1 MRRFFM
7 RRFFMRQFFMQSPHQ
22 VVGSARRQKILLGK
36 RIVKRSVQKM
46 HPFAYV

>member
-7 RRFFMRQFFMQSPHQ
+7 RRFFMQSPHQ
-22 VVGSARRQKILLGK
+22 FVGSAHRKEILPRQ
-36 RIVKRSVQKM
+36 RIVQRSIQKM